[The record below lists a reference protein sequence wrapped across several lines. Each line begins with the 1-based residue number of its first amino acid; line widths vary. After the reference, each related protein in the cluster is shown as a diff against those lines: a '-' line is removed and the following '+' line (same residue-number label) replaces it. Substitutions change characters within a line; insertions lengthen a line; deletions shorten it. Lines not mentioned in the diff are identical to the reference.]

1 MTVNGIS
8 GSYYQYQNT
17 LNMLQLSNARQSS
30 RYQAVEPVK
39 QVTSATYSSSVQN
52 FLSNYQKELT
62 SLESVSSKLMMNS
75 SKNVFNDFEVA
86 STNSDVADVTAT
98 YKLKGD
104 TDISL
109 DVQTLAQKQQNT
121 STAHFGAEQVAAG
134 DDMNFDI
141 LASDGKRIS
150 VTVGSMNENG
160 TAKTYHQ
167 MYQEAAASINAQA
180 GRSARA
186 SVANV
191 DGKVSLVLTSGKEGE
206 AGGFTISGETGAA
219 AGIENAAVQAQDAV
233 YSVTENGVTTTYQ
246 SASNKISL
254 DYGRIEAQLKKT
266 GESTIYTGIDEDKVV
281 SAVKDLMDGY
291 NSVQSLLEGN
301 ASRGIGATAHAQ
313 AFGRGMAAEKTLNA
327 IGISYN
333 KDGKME
339 LDEDKL
345 KEALEKDFNGTKEIL
360 GGQFGIAEKVASRTD
375 MALSDSV
382 QRIVSND
389 LGESTKS
396 ETAVSKNQSYDR
408 SGYQSFY
415 NFVKSGPYNLGNY
428 YAVGLLLNTL
438 A

>member
-17 LNMLQLSNARQSS
+17 LNMLQLSSARQSS
-30 RYQAVEPVK
+30 RYQAVEPVS

-62 SLESVSSKLMMNS
+62 SLESVASKLMINS

-86 STNSDVADVTAT
+86 STNSDVVDVSAT

-167 MYQEAAASINAQA
+167 MYQEAAASINAQS

-233 YSVTENGVTTTYQ
+233 YTCRKLWKMVCLWGIIV
-246 SASNKISL
+246 K
-254 DYGRIEAQLKKT
+254 
-266 GESTIYTGIDEDKVV
+266 GEIF
-281 SAVKDLMDGY
+281 L
-291 NSVQSLLEGN
+291 
-301 ASRGIGATAHAQ
+301 
-313 AFGRGMAAEKTLNA
+313 
-327 IGISYN
+327 
-333 KDGKME
+333 
-339 LDEDKL
+339 
-345 KEALEKDFNGTKEIL
+345 
-360 GGQFGIAEKVASRTD
+360 
-375 MALSDSV
+375 
-382 QRIVSND
+382 
-389 LGESTKS
+389 
-396 ETAVSKNQSYDR
+396 
-408 SGYQSFY
+408 
-415 NFVKSGPYNLGNY
+415 
-428 YAVGLLLNTL
+428 
-438 A
+438 